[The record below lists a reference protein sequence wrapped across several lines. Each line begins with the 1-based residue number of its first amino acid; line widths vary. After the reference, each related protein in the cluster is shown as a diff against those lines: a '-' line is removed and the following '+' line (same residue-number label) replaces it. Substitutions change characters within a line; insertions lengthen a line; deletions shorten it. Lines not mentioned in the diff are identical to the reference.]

1 MLSDEQIKKFQSI
14 YKKRFG
20 KEISYQDALES
31 GISLVRMM
39 QIIYKPI
46 TQAEY
51 DQLQKRKKSYQ
62 NCKNVNKMCPK
73 STLKG
78 ATQ

>member
-1 MLSDEQIKKFQSI
+1 MLTREQVEKFQSI

-20 KEISYQDALES
+20 KEISYQDALAG

-46 TQAEY
+46 TQEEY
-51 DQLQKRKKSYQ
+51 NQLQKRRKELSQ
-62 NCKNVNKMCPK
+62 
-73 STLKG
+73 L
-78 ATQ
+78 